1 LGISNFGTSKL
12 GILNFGASVLIPK
25 LVAADF
31 ALDLLEVLALTSDM
45 TIILSWR
52 SMGRKIGR
60 HTADLEHW

>member
-1 LGISNFGTSKL
+1 
-12 GILNFGASVLIPK
+12 LNFGASVLMPK